1 MLKRVWCSYAHLKS
15 GPFIPHLSVRVIF
28 FIFRSHLSFPFFCL
42 PPTAVYGRGVTDRAR
57 EDLVP
62 PVAAALFAN
71 EVEPVRLPCGAAHI
85 GRALLLPPCP
95 PTLTGSRRLSYS
107 HLAAS
112 SPIELVVIAT
122 ADGEEVGEAL
132 ESKSGLVRVLA

>member
-1 MLKRVWCSYAHLKS
+1 M
-15 GPFIPHLSVRVIF
+15 
-28 FIFRSHLSFPFFCL
+28 
-42 PPTAVYGRGVTDRAR
+42 YGHGVTDRAR
-57 EDLVP
+57 EYLIP

-71 EVEPVRLPCGAAHI
+71 EVEPVWLPCGAAHI